1 MNISIK
7 KNTFLAFMLAF
18 PMLINAQSVK
28 ELCEH
33 NVEKLGGKVAI
44 ERVKTLRITQIGT
57 SNGLNM
63 PTTTVILP
71 GKAYYQKVR
80 TSMGIFTT
88 CVYDNKGWS
97 YSSAQPTKVTDLPS
111 NMARSLI
118 IDSKFY
124 GPLCDYYING
134 SNSDVKSI
142 AKEGETTI
150 DREKC
155 FKLGVTY
162 KSGYKAT
169 VYLSALDYMIRKVE
183 SPVGIFKYRNYKKVD
198 QVMIPR
204 YIEVTNNRGTIIS
217 VVSSIKV
224 NSKVKNDMFARP

>member
-7 KNTFLAFMLAF
+7 NLTCLVLMLAS
-18 PMLINAQSVK
+18 PMLVCAQSVK

-33 NVEKLGGKVAI
+33 NVEKLGGKAAI
-44 ERVKTLRITQIGT
+44 EHVETLKITQVGT
-57 SNGLNM
+57 SNGMNM
-63 PTTTVILP
+63 PTTTVIMP

-80 TSMGIFTT
+80 TSMGTFTT
-88 CVYDNKGWS
+88 CAYDNNGWS
-97 YSSAQPTKVTDLPS
+97 NSTTQSSKTVDLSSKMAQ
-111 NMARSLI
+111 SLI

-134 SNSDVKSI
+134 NNSDVGSI
-142 AKEGETTI
+142 VKEGETTV

-155 FKLGVTY
+155 FKLEVTY

-183 SPVGIFKYRNYKKVD
+183 SPMGIFKYRNYKKVG

-204 YIEVTNNRGTIIS
+204 YVEVTNNRGTITS
-217 VVSSIKV
+217 VVSSVKI

>member
-1 MNISIK
+1 MNINV
-7 KNTFLAFMLAF
+7 KNLTCLALMLASS
-18 PMLINAQSVK
+18 MLVSAQSVK

-44 ERVKTLRITQIGT
+44 EQVKTLKVTQIGT
-57 SNGLNM
+57 SNGMNM
-63 PTTTVILP
+63 PTTTVIMP
-71 GKAYYQKVR
+71 GKAYYQKIC
-80 TSMGIFTT
+80 TGMGTFTT
-88 CVYDNKGWS
+88 CAYGNKGWS
-97 YSSAQPTKVTDLPS
+97 NSTAQSSKTMDLPS
-111 NMARSLI
+111 KMVCSLI

-134 SNSDVKSI
+134 SNSDVESI
-142 AKEGETTI
+142 VNEGETTV

-183 SPVGIFKYRNYKKVD
+183 SPAGIFKYRNYERAG

-204 YIEVTNNRGTIIS
+204 YVEVTNNRGTITS
-217 VVSSIKV
+217 VVSSVKI
-224 NSKVKNDMFARP
+224 NSKVKNDMFSRP

>member
-7 KNTFLAFMLAF
+7 SITFLALMLAF
-18 PMLINAQSVK
+18 PMLVNAQSVE

-44 ERVKTLRITQIGT
+44 ECVKTLKVTQVET
-57 SNGLNM
+57 SSGMNM

-80 TSMGIFTT
+80 TSMGTFTT
-88 CVYDNKGWS
+88 CAYDNKGWS
-97 YSSAQPTKVTDLPS
+97 NSTAQPSKTMDLPS

-134 SNSDVKSI
+134 NNSDVKSI
-142 AKEGETTI
+142 VKEGETTV

-183 SPVGIFKYRNYKKVD
+183 STMGIFKYRNYKKAG
-198 QVMIPR
+198 QVMFPR
-204 YIEVTNNRGTIIS
+204 YVEVTNNRGTITSI
-217 VVSSIKV
+217 VSSIKV
-224 NSKVKNDMFARP
+224 NSKVKNDIFARP